1 MSGRSKM
8 AVRHFGLLRM
18 FVFVM
23 FTAGLVNSAMTALA
37 VYALVHAGVL
47 QFSAQVLPGLGRLML
62 IFMLFS
68 IPVSLLVAALSS
80 KFPLKPVRDLISGM
94 NRLASGN
101 FQTRVNAGRI
111 MRRHPAYVEMAESFN
126 NLAQE
131 LEHTQMLRSDFVNN
145 FSHEFKTPIVSIAGF
160 AQLLRHGDVPPEQ
173 QREYLQ
179 IIEEESMRLSHMATN
194 VLSLTR
200 VENQSILTDVTAFNL
215 SEQIRSCMLLLESE
229 WSRREL
235 ELQLDFD
242 EFTIHASEE
251 LLRQVWI
258 NLLDNAVKF
267 TPEGG
272 RIRVDMAPVGQQLEV
287 TVANTGPEIPQACLD
302 RIFDKFYQVDTSHS
316 TRGNGVGLAIVRRVV
331 QLHGGHVRVRSGAG
345 ETAFTVCLPL

>member
-1 MSGRSKM
+1 MSKAEKTAG
-8 AVRHFGLLRM
+8 RHFGLLRM

-37 VYALVHAGVL
+37 VYALVRAGVL
-47 QFSAQVLPGLGRLML
+47 QFSAQVLPGAGRLML
-62 IFMLFS
+62 TFMLFS
-68 IPVSLLVAALSS
+68 VPVSLLVAAFSS

-94 NRLASGN
+94 NRLASGD
-101 FQTRVNAGRI
+101 FHTRVNAGRI
-111 MRRHPAYVEMAESFN
+111 MRRYPAYVEMAESFN

-131 LEHTQMLRSDFVNN
+131 LDHTQILRSDFVNN

-160 AQLLRHGDVPPEQ
+160 AQLLRHGNVPPEQ
-173 QREYLQ
+173 QQEYLQ

-200 VENQSILTDVTAFNL
+200 VENQTILTDVTTFNL
-215 SEQIRSCMLLLESE
+215 SEQLRSCMLLLESE
-229 WSRREL
+229 WNRKQ
-235 ELQLDFD
+235 LQLQMDFG
-242 EFTIHASEE
+242 EYAIRASEE

-267 TPEGG
+267 TPDGG
-272 RIRVDMAPVGQQLEV
+272 RIRVDIAAVEDMLEI
-287 TVANTGPEIPQACLD
+287 TVANTGPEIPPECLG

-316 TRGNGVGLAIVRRVV
+316 TRGNGVGLAIVQRAV
-331 QLHGGHVRVRSGAG
+331 QLHGGYVRVFSGAG
-345 ETAFTVCLPL
+345 ETAFTVCLPR